1 MVCLDGVILSPSNG
15 RGGGI
20 RGRIERLNARRQ
32 EREQAR
38 QARKEVCYG
47 SYLTIKFQLNLQFT
61 LTLLKTH
68 GIE

>member
-1 MVCLDGVILSPSNG
+1 MICSDGAVLTPSRG

-20 RGRIERLNARRQ
+20 RGRIERLNARIQ

-47 SYLTIKFQLNLQFT
+47 S
-61 LTLLKTH
+61 
-68 GIE
+68 